1 MIPVNPNILIWA
13 RETAGLT
20 LQEAA
25 TKINVVEHSLEKIEK
40 GEKAPSHSMLLRM
53 AKKYRRPLLTF
64 YLENIPI
71 ESDYGAD
78 FRGLSEQITPE
89 DKALI
94 AALLRYAKAG
104 QQMIRAT
111 LELEE
116 ECVPLP
122 FVGWLRRKWNLSTET
137 DSLER
142 ELQKMTR
149 AQHELFVQ
157 DALRGLNMVLGDR
170 CTRDKY
176 YEQSDPSSAFKLL
189 RSSCE
194 HSGIFVV
201 LKGNLGSSHSSLSP
215 DLFRAFVI
223 ADNIAPF
230 MVINKGDSIP
240 ARSFSVLH
248 EIIHL
253 LLDQTGISDLQ
264 KVNPIEKFCNH
275 VAGEWLLPL
284 ELIKEK
290 QIGLQEDVSELK
302 EIISRV
308 SRQRNLSHTMVAMRL
323 YQERVISYAFFSQ
336 LEQHY
341 AKEWEKSQQRKQET
355 RKGKKAKGPSFYDV
369 RRSELGNGL
378 LQFAKRMIQSENLT
392 VSKAAIILSV
402 KPGQV
407 YELLSPSVKKRD
419 GSVAVSS

>member
-40 GEKAPSHSMLLRM
+40 GEKAPSRSMLLRM

-89 DKALI
+89 DKARI

-137 DSLER
+137 DSLEC

-201 LKGNLGSSHSSLSP
+201 L
-215 DLFRAFVI
+215 
-223 ADNIAPF
+223 
-230 MVINKGDSIP
+230 
-240 ARSFSVLH
+240 
-248 EIIHL
+248 
-253 LLDQTGISDLQ
+253 T
-264 KVNPIEKFCNH
+264 
-275 VAGEWLLPL
+275 
-284 ELIKEK
+284 
-290 QIGLQEDVSELK
+290 
-302 EIISRV
+302 
-308 SRQRNLSHTMVAMRL
+308 
-323 YQERVISYAFFSQ
+323 
-336 LEQHY
+336 
-341 AKEWEKSQQRKQET
+341 
-355 RKGKKAKGPSFYDV
+355 
-369 RRSELGNGL
+369 
-378 LQFAKRMIQSENLT
+378 
-392 VSKAAIILSV
+392 
-402 KPGQV
+402 QV
-407 YELLSPSVKKRD
+407 
-419 GSVAVSS
+419 